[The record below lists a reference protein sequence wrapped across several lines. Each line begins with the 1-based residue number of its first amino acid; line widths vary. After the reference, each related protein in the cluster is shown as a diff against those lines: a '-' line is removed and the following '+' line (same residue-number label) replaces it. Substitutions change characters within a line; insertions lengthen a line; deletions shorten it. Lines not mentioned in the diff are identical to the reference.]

1 MAGLGGFVPPVIIEI
16 QASATAA
23 IAQFKEVNGQLTE
36 MQVKAEATGTSM
48 NNMGKAS
55 AFASSAMMAIG
66 VAAAAVGALSV
77 KAALDSEGAFARM
90 NTAIKNTGDTSAAT
104 QKQFKDL
111 ADSNTNLGFSVVST
125 ATALGTL
132 TTATGSTKEA
142 QQLLTATMDYARY
155 KHLDLATAATTVA
168 RATQG
173 SAKAFKDLGIT
184 LDTHL
189 PKQEAINKALDE
201 FAKRVSGQNAAYL
214 DTFAGKMSVLA
225 ANAEKLAEQIGS
237 VLVPIIGGVIGFV
250 NKFTGEI
257 EFLVAAVVG
266 AVVAFKAYETVMN
279 LYKAAQIIYIAL
291 TTGGAAAQTALT
303 FATEGGADATK
314 AMTAA
319 QWLLNAAM
327 EANPIGLVIAAVALL
342 VAGVVDL
349 YNRYQSVRDF
359 MRRMAADGITAIGDL
374 IHWFGELVTTIM
386 KLESGP
392 LKLLLEGLSFLHV
405 PGAKAALNDLNGA
418 INSTSNFFDKAA
430 ASVRDYANAL
440 SATNTTDANNPEQQ
454 YQSTTKGKSSSTAP
468 FDLHSYTG
476 ATTTPKN
483 TAASKAA
490 AALTKDQASVQTIYG
505 QMLTDLKDYNTK
517 YQAEVDAKNTRDS
530 AAQDAYNQTAAN
542 AERTFNDDK
551 FKTDR
556 DYAQKVEDL
565 TRTHNEALAKAQEA
579 YDYTA
584 QQEAQKNADAVA
596 KIYEDY
602 NTKIADLQQA
612 AADKAVQLQTD
623 AATKQADII
632 KQSAALSTDE
642 FSRVT
647 SVDVGKTFATFPS
660 LSGLLGSLKDQLA
673 GAKQLA
679 SDAAALAAQGYSQ
692 TFIQQVVAQGP
703 QVGDQMA
710 QAILNAT
717 PDTTNQLQSLYG
729 QLQDTSQTGVT
740 ALANQMS
747 TGTSL
752 ATQALTDQYAQVNV
766 DLQQALADNQTA
778 LSTALT
784 AEQKNLNDQLAAQQ
798 KSYTDTMTSAQH
810 TLNDAIESANQS
822 FTDGLAD
829 AKQTQNN
836 ALQDMTTTLNNTL
849 ADANTTLQKA
859 LTDSATT
866 FNGQVTALQTDT
878 MNKLSALQTKLATV
892 AAAIAK
898 ISGAS
903 AGVGALASSPAA
915 PFLAGT
921 STLPTTSTGTTNT
934 DNSVNVTING
944 VGLAD
949 SQAAA
954 DAVVAAARLGQL
966 NSGLSGTS
974 VKGN

>member
-16 QASATAA
+16 QASAAAA

-55 AFASSAMMAIG
+55 AFAGSAMMAIG

-111 ADSNTNLGFSVVST
+111 ADNSTNLGFSVVST

-132 TTATGSTKEA
+132 TTATHSTKEA
-142 QQLLTATMDYARY
+142 QELLTATMDYARY

-173 SAKAFKDLGIT
+173 SAKAFQALGIT

-201 FAKRVSGQNAAYL
+201 FAKRVSGQNDAYL
-214 DTFAGKMSVLA
+214 KTFAGRVSVLTE
-225 ANAEKLAEQIGS
+225 NAGKLAEQIGS
-237 VLVPIIGGVIGFV
+237 VLVPIISGVIGFV
-250 NKFTGEI
+250 NNFKGEI

-303 FATEGGADATK
+303 FATEGGAAATK
-314 AMTAA
+314 SMTAA

-327 EANPIGLVIAAVALL
+327 DANPIGLII
-342 VAGVVDL
+342 AGVTALIAVL
-349 YNRYQSVRDF
+349 YELWKHCDDVRNIMISV
-359 MRRMAADGITAIGDL
+359 AEAGIKAFGWIIQIVGDL
-374 IHWFGELVTTIM
+374 VKAIMELVTGPM
-386 KLESGP
+386 HLMLEA
-392 LKLLLEGLSFLHV
+392 LAFVHA
-405 PGAKAALNDLNGA
+405 PGAKTALADLNGA
-418 INSTSNFFDKAA
+418 IQAVGNTFDKAA
-430 ASVRDYANAL
+430 TSVYNYSNQLDKLRKSGTSASKATP
-440 SATNTTDANNPEQQ
+440 SA
-454 YQSTTKGKSSSTAP
+454 GSTAP

-596 KIYEDY
+596 KIYDDY
-602 NTKIADLQQA
+602 NTKIADLQQS

-632 KQSAALSTDE
+632 KQSAALLTDE

-717 PDTTNQLQSLYG
+717 PDTKNQLQSLYG
-729 QLQDTSQTGVT
+729 QLQDTSQNGVT

-752 ATQALTDQYAQVNV
+752 ATKALTDQYAQVNV

-798 KSYTDTMTSAQH
+798 KSYTDTMASAQK

-822 FTDGLAD
+822 FTDGLAN

-878 MNKLSALQTKLATV
+878 MNKLSALQTKLAAV

-934 DNSVNVTING
+934 DNSVNVTVNG
-944 VGLAD
+944 TNLSDPNATASTVTNAI
-949 SQAAA
+949 
-954 DAVVAAARLGQL
+954 RLGVT
-966 NSGLSGTS
+966 NKLSGMAIM
-974 VKGN
+974 